1 MLFTDITDSEMLIF
15 RYIQRAN
22 GPVSM
27 VEVMDAMN
35 EQYETDWKRS
45 TVCTFLTHLV
55 EKGYIKMERKG
66 RIFYYQSI
74 INDKK
79 FIDFFFDG
87 SGEEMIRT
95 VEKLMG

>member
-66 RIFYYQSI
+66 RDRS
-74 INDKK
+74 
-79 FIDFFFDG
+79 
-87 SGEEMIRT
+87 EER
-95 VEKLMG
+95 ELLQLPQAYPWNHKGL